1 MDRQIKIRITKDG
14 KVEIDSSVF
23 NDCNEVAEKLKKLLG
38 KVKKFDVKDE
48 IETDSYERLKIKE

>member
-38 KVKKFDVKDE
+38 KVEKFDVKDE